1 MTPSS
6 SQTGTATNQ
15 SNVSQSWGDSGWSQD
30 GATVF
35 KKEENE
41 TETTNTKSDNQ
52 AEGTTE
58 VATEAKP

>member
-6 SQTGTATNQ
+6 GQNGTTNQ

-35 KKEENE
+35 RKEETE
-41 TETTNTKSDNQ
+41 TETTDTKSDNQ
-52 AEGTTE
+52 AKGTTE